1 MTTPGAVQ
9 LVSVL
14 PSHRFDEDALARYL
28 GANLPGFGGLRAVRQ
43 FQGGQ
48 SNPTYHLETPT
59 GSYVLRKKP
68 AGRLLPSAHAVDRE
82 FTVLRALAGSDVP
95 VPRVHLL
102 CTDESVIGQMF
113 YVMDHVEG
121 RVFADRLLPGCTVAE
136 RADMYDDM
144 NRVLAAL
151 HRVDFRSIGLSTFGR
166 ADGYVKRQIARWSRQ
181 YRDSRVIDLPAMDRL
196 LEWLPE
202 HAPAT
207 DEAAIAHG
215 DFRLGNLIFHP
226 TEPRVVAVL
235 DWELSTIGH
244 PLADLAY
251 NCLAYRL
258 PHLGG
263 RGFGLPIW
271 RDQRAPALRYKHY
284 SDAIGPTGV
293 ERG

>member
-1 MTTPGAVQ
+1 
-9 LVSVL
+9 
-14 PSHRFDEDALARYL
+14 
-28 GANLPGFGGLRAVRQ
+28 
-43 FQGGQ
+43 
-48 SNPTYHLETPT
+48 
-59 GSYVLRKKP
+59 
-68 AGRLLPSAHAVDRE
+68 
-82 FTVLRALAGSDVP
+82 VLRALAGSDVP

-121 RVFADRLLPGCTVAE
+121 RVFADRLLPGCTAAE
-136 RADMYDDM
+136 RAGMYDDM

-151 HRVDFRSIGLSTFGR
+151 HRIDFRSIGLATFGR
-166 ADGYVKRQIARWSRQ
+166 ADGYVTRQIARWSRQ

-226 TEPRVVAVL
+226 AEPRVVAVL

-258 PHLGG
+258 PYLGG
-263 RGFGLPIW
+263 RGFGDADIASLGIPSEAEYLAQYC
-271 RDQRAPALRYKHY
+271 RRTGRATVPSWGFFVVLSLFRTVAIQVGVHRRAIEGNAA
-284 SDAIGPTGV
+284 DARAVGSEIYAVIAERAGEIAQAIDAAARQAGPDAP
-293 ERG
+293 